1 MLDEKESLSKNELES
16 AKVLA
21 ASLQFTRN
29 EVKKVK
35 TDLIEG
41 FKEITDPAT
50 GEKVKVLEIVGRK
63 GLKGERGED
72 GKHGPIGSM
81 GPRGPE
87 GVPGKMGPQGIQ
99 GPIGLTG
106 SQGPEGLT
114 GPAGIDGDDAD
125 VSEVSSQV
133 ARLKTRLNLLATS
146 TGHLSTH
153 TGWGEY
159 VGGGGG
165 AQPDGENL
173 GNPSTSEYRPFS
185 TLKSGANSTLLF
197 YKAIGN
203 NGIQF
208 VRNSANTGYYT
219 QIDSSATINVDSF
232 NITSTSASLNV
243 AGLTSL
249 ANTVPRANVT
259 YDLGSPQLYWKNVY
273 AQAIVTTG
281 DLQLGDDSTDTVT
294 IGADIGSDIIPN
306 TDSTYDLG
314 NTTHRWANIYVD
326 DIAVTTS
333 LSTAG
338 FTANSTEVDITTT
351 TLDVNANLAVH
362 STLLA
367 NSTNVTLAGTSG
379 TISSNATFS
388 ANVTTTGANV
398 YINGTDLLVSSNTT
412 LPSFTANTTE
422 VDITTTTLDV
432 NANLAV
438 HSTLLAN
445 STNVTLAGTSGTIS
459 SNATFSGANVYI
471 NGTDLK
477 VTSNTTLPS
486 FTANT
491 TEVDITTTTLDVNA
505 NLAVHDTLTA
515 NSTNVTLAGTSGTIS
530 SNATFAANLTTTGAN
545 VYINGT
551 DLKVTSNTT
560 LPSFTANTT
569 EVDITTT
576 TFDVN
581 ANLAVHSTLT
591 ANSTNVTLA
600 GTSGTISSNATFAA
614 NLTTTGANV
623 YINGTDL
630 KVDSNSTFT
639 ANVTASGANVYI
651 NTTDLLVKANTRQTA
666 NVTFSGANVVL
677 TSHVS
682 GSGIEE
688 RIQDVAAAMFR
699 NTADPSST
707 YAGTMVGLSIGYDD
721 TNGELD
727 ITNEIASHPFTEAS
741 HAHPQIADFGLVSE
755 DLISGIQMLEFLQ
768 GVTSR
773 AFDLGAISAS
783 SSVDI
788 SNGLLP

>member
-1 MLDEKESLSKNELES
+1 MLDEKESLSKDELES

-133 ARLKTRLNLLATS
+133 ARLKTRLNLLASS

-185 TLKSGANSTLLF
+185 TLKSGANSTLQF

-208 VRNSANTGYYT
+208 VRNSANTGYYA
-219 QIDSSATINVDSF
+219 QIDSSATINVSSF

-249 ANTVPRANVT
+249 ANTVPKANVT

-326 DIAVTTS
+326 DIAVTS
-333 LSTAG
+333 LSGAG
-338 FTANSTEVDITTT
+338 LTANSTEVDITTTTLDVNANLAVHSTLLANSTNVTLAGTSATFSANVTTTAANVYINGTDLLVSSNTRITTT

-398 YINGTDLLVSSNTT
+398 YINGTDLLVSSNTR
-412 LPSFTANTTE
+412 
-422 VDITTTTLDV
+422 
-432 NANLAV
+432 
-438 HSTLLAN
+438 
-445 STNVTLAGTSGTIS
+445 
-459 SNATFSGANVYI
+459 
-471 NGTDLK
+471 
-477 VTSNTTLPS
+477 LPS

-505 NLAVHDTLTA
+505 NLAVHDTLSA

-530 SNATFAANLTTTGAN
+530 SNATFTANLTTTGAN

-630 KVDSNSTFT
+630 KVDSNSTF
-639 ANVTASGANVYI
+639 SGANVYI

-688 RIQDVAAAMFR
+688 RIQDVTAAMLR

-707 YAGTMVGLSIGYDD
+707 YAGTMVGLKIIYDD

-727 ITNEIASHPFTEAS
+727 ITNEIATHPFTEAG
-741 HAHPQIADFGLVSE
+741 HAHPQIANFGLVTE
-755 DLISGIQMLEFLQ
+755 DLVSGIQMLEFLQ

-773 AFDLGAISAS
+773 AFDLGVITAS

>member
-1 MLDEKESLSKNELES
+1 MLDEKKTLSKNELES

-35 TDLIEG
+35 TDLIES

-50 GEKVKVLEIVGRK
+50 GDKVKVLEIVGRK

-99 GPIGLTG
+99 GTIGLTG

-114 GPAGIDGDDAD
+114 GAAGIDGDDAD

-133 ARLKTRLNLLATS
+133 ARLKTRLNLLASS

-185 TLKSGANSTLLF
+185 TLKSGANSTLQF

-208 VRNSANTGYYT
+208 VRNGANTGYYA
-219 QIDSSATINVDSF
+219 QIDSSATINVSSF

-249 ANTVPRANVT
+249 ANTVPKANVT

-314 NTTHRWANIYVD
+314 NTTHRWSTIFTDEITV
-326 DIAVTTS
+326 TS
-333 LSTAG
+333 LSSG
-338 FTANSTEVDITTT
+338 GVTANSTEVDITTT
-351 TLDVNANLAVH
+351 TLDVNANLVVH

-398 YINGTDLLVSSNTT
+398 YINGTDLLV
-412 LPSFTANTTE
+412 
-422 VDITTTTLDV
+422 
-432 NANLAV
+432 
-438 HSTLLAN
+438 
-445 STNVTLAGTSGTIS
+445 
-459 SNATFSGANVYI
+459 
-471 NGTDLK
+471 
-477 VTSNTTLPS
+477 TSNTRLPS
-486 FTANT
+486 ITANT

-530 SNATFAANLTTTGAN
+530 SNATFSANITTSGAN

-551 DLKVTSNTT
+551 DLLVTSNTRLPSITANTTEVDITTTTFDVNANLAVHSTLLANSTNVTLAGTSGTISSNATFSANITTSGSNVYINGTDLTVISNTT

-630 KVDSNSTFT
+630 LVTS
-639 ANVTASGANVYI
+639 NVTTSGSNVYI

-688 RIQDVAAAMFR
+688 RIQDVTAAMFR

-707 YAGTMVGLSIGYDD
+707 YAGNMVGLKITYDD

-727 ITNEIASHPFTEAS
+727 ITNEIATHPYTEAG
-741 HAHPQIADFGLVSE
+741 HAHPQIADFGLVTE
-755 DLISGIQMLEFLQ
+755 DLISGIQMLEFLR

-783 SSVDI
+783 SSLDI

>member
-41 FKEITDPAT
+41 FKEITDPET

-63 GLKGERGED
+63 GPKGERGAD
-72 GKHGPIGSM
+72 GDPGPIGLM

-99 GPIGLTG
+99 GTIGHTG
-106 SQGPEGLT
+106 EQGPKGLT
-114 GPAGIDGDDAD
+114 GPAGTDGEDAD
-125 VSEVSSQV
+125 VSEVSKQV
-133 ARLKTRLNLLATS
+133 TILKTRLNLLASS

-165 AQPDGENL
+165 AQPDGQNL
-173 GNPSTSEYRPFS
+173 GNPSSSEYRPFS
-185 TLKSGANSTLLF
+185 TLKSGANSTLQF

-208 VRNSANTGYYT
+208 VRNSANTGYYA

-243 AGLTSL
+243 AGLTTL
-249 ANTVPRANVT
+249 ANTVPQANVT

-281 DLQLGDDSTDTVT
+281 DLAILSGGGV
-294 IGADIGSDIIPN
+294 GSDVIPN
-306 TDSTYDLG
+306 TDSTYNLG

-326 DIAVTTS
+326 DIAVTS
-333 LSTAG
+333 LSSAG
-338 FTANSTEVDITTT
+338 LSANSTEVDITIT
-351 TLDVNANLAVH
+351 TLDVNANLVVH
-362 STLLA
+362 DTLTA

-398 YINGTDLLVSSNTT
+398 YINGTDLNVSSNT
-412 LPSFTANTTE
+412 
-422 VDITTTTLDV
+422 
-432 NANLAV
+432 
-438 HSTLLAN
+438 
-445 STNVTLAGTSGTIS
+445 
-459 SNATFSGANVYI
+459 
-471 NGTDLK
+471 
-477 VTSNTTLPS
+477 
-486 FTANT
+486 
-491 TEVDITTTTLDVNA
+491 
-505 NLAVHDTLTA
+505 
-515 NSTNVTLAGTSGTIS
+515 
-530 SNATFAANLTTTGAN
+530 
-545 VYINGT
+545 
-551 DLKVTSNTT
+551 
-560 LPSFTANTT
+560 
-569 EVDITTT
+569 
-576 TFDVN
+576 
-581 ANLAVHSTLT
+581 
-591 ANSTNVTLA
+591 
-600 GTSGTISSNATFAA
+600 
-614 NLTTTGANV
+614 
-623 YINGTDL
+623 
-630 KVDSNSTFT
+630 TFT

-651 NTTDLLVKANTRQTA
+651 NTTDLLIKANTRQAA

-707 YAGTMVGLSIGYDD
+707 YAGTMVGLTIGYDD

-727 ITNEIASHPFTEAS
+727 ITSETATHPFTTAS
-741 HAHPQIADFGLVSE
+741 HKHPQIADFGSTTEGTTEGV
-755 DLISGIQMLEFLQ
+755 QMLEFLQ
-768 GVTSR
+768 GLTTR
-773 AFDLGAISAS
+773 QFDLGAITTAS
-783 SSVDI
+783 TLDI
-788 SNGLLP
+788 SNGELP